1 MRLKIGNTPFIELT
15 KEIRGLAL
23 GSRIFAKLENYN
35 AGGSIKDR
43 VALAVI
49 EEAEKLGKLKQ
60 GGVAVEATSGNMGIG
75 LALVCKAKGYR
86 AVIIMP
92 ENMSKQRQ
100 ELIRSYGGEVIL
112 TDAQKG
118 MRGAVERAKALVQNT
133 PNAYFV
139 DQFNNPAC
147 VTAHYQTTAAELW
160 TQARG
165 KIDVFV
171 AGVGTGGTLT
181 GVGRYI
187 KERNPAAIVVAV
199 EPCSS
204 PLLSQGVSGAHAIQG
219 IGANF
224 LPSILDRSVYGEV
237 LTVTDGEAFFW
248 TKRLW
253 KTGGLSVGLSSGAA
267 FSACL
272 RLAKRYA
279 VQGKNIVTIFPDDGN
294 RYALNEK
301 SGGQVCVE

>member
-1 MRLKIGNTPFIELT
+1 MHLKIGDTPFIELT

-23 GSRIFAKLENYN
+23 SSRIFAKLENKN

-49 EEAEKLGKLKQ
+49 EEAEKAGRLKP
-60 GGVAVEATSGNMGIG
+60 GGTVVEATSGNMGIG

-92 ENMSKQRQ
+92 ENMSEQRRK
-100 ELIRSYGGEVIL
+100 LIQSHGGEVLL
-112 TDAQKG
+112 TDAQQG
-118 MRGAVERAKALVQNT
+118 MQGAVERAKILVQNT

-139 DQFNNPAC
+139 DQFNNPVC

-160 TQARG
+160 AQSRG
-165 KIDVFV
+165 KADIFV

-199 EPCSS
+199 EPYSS
-204 PLLSQGVSGAHAIQG
+204 PLLSQGASGAHAIQG

-224 LPSILDRSVYGEV
+224 VPSILDTGVYDEV
-237 LTVTDGEAFFW
+237 LTVTDEDALFW
-248 TKRLW
+248 TKRLLETE
-253 KTGGLSVGLSSGAA
+253 KLSVGISSGAA

-272 RLAKRYA
+272 QLAKRYA
-279 VQGKNIVTIFPDDGN
+279 NQSKNIVTIFPDDGN
-294 RYALNEK
+294 RYALN
-301 SGGQVCVE
+301 